1 MHKTKGLFL
10 VWPLGGFILASQPG
24 LIEFGLSILVI
35 HFCLERLVVGTLI
48 YLGLTL
54 ISLESLCKNKPPNI
68 RMIFEAKN
76 K

>member
-24 LIEFGLSILVI
+24 LIEFGLSILVL

-54 ISLESLCKNKPPNI
+54 ISLESLCKNITMKS
-68 RMIFEAKN
+68 RMIDKEK
-76 K
+76 KR